1 MKIGKQLQIVIIFL
15 LIFPFLNMLLIFWQL
30 DMKNDGKVVNYSGI
44 VRGATQRLV
53 KLEISDQPQDKL
65 IVKLDSI
72 LEGLVKGNKELGLPA
87 AQDRDFIERMGEV
100 KVFWEKLKQN
110 ILSARQKP
118 DMKSELIKN
127 SEAYFELTNKA
138 VFAAETY
145 SEKKANRLGY
155 NAIFLFFVNLIVLC
169 LVWYKSRTN
178 ISNPL
183 ADIESKISKISSGD
197 LRVNIEYIKND
208 EIGSMAGSIRRMV
221 GSFQSIIKAMFAS
234 SKSVSSTVSLL
245 SSKGT
250 EAAEKAKFQA
260 MQASNIATAAEEMN
274 HTIGDIA
281 RNASVASDTSSQAME
296 TAKKGQQIADGA
308 VDTVNRVYTSTIELA
323 TMVEKLNNR
332 VGEIGEII
340 TVINDIA
347 DQTNLL
353 ALNAAIEAARAG
365 EQGRGFAV
373 VADEVR
379 KLAER
384 TIKATA
390 EISDKIGSV
399 QTESEMTSKSMADAS
414 GEVTKATEFIK
425 EVGES
430 LNHIVNEVQKVRD
443 QITQIA
449 TAVEQQS
456 ATSAEVAENTEQTLT
471 TAKQIEALSVE
482 VVQEVELLSEV
493 AEKLTSTA
501 MDFKV

>member
-1 MKIGKQLQIVIIFL
+1 MKIGKQLQIFIVL
-15 LIFPFLNMLLIFWQL
+15 LLVFPLINVLFVFWQL
-30 DMKNDGKVVNYSGI
+30 DMKDDGRVVNYSGI

-53 KLEISDQPQDKL
+53 KLEISGVQQDKL
-65 IVKLDSI
+65 SAKLDSI
-72 LEGLVKGNKELGLPA
+72 IEGLINGSKELGLPTAKDA
-87 AQDRDFIERMGEV
+87 AYIASMKDV
-100 KVFWEKLKQN
+100 KASWEKLKKTV
-110 ILSARQKP
+110 IEARQKP
-118 DMKSELIKN
+118 EIKPELLKE

-138 VFAAETY
+138 VSAAEGY
-145 SEKKANRLGY
+145 SEKKAGKLGY
-155 NAIFLFFVNLIVLC
+155 MAVILFLVNLVVLC
-169 LVWYKSRTN
+169 LVWLKTRTN
-178 ISNPL
+178 ISRPL
-183 ADIESKISKISSGD
+183 ADIESKVSKISSGD
-197 LRVNIEYIKND
+197 LRVNIDYAKND
-208 EIGSMAGSIRRMV
+208 EIGSMAGSVRRMV
-221 GSFQSIIKAMFAS
+221 ASFQSLIKAMFTS
-234 SKSVSSTVSLL
+234 SESVVSAVSLL
-245 SSKGT
+245 SSKGSET
-250 EAAEKAKFQA
+250 ADKAKYQA

-274 HTIGDIA
+274 QTIGDIA

-340 TVINDIA
+340 TTINDIA

-399 QTESEMTSKSMADAS
+399 QAESEQTAKSMSDAS

-425 EVGES
+425 EVGVS
-430 LNHIVNEVQKVRD
+430 LNHIVTEVQKVRD

-456 ATSAEVAENTEQTLT
+456 ATSSEVADNTEQTLA
-471 TAKQIEALSVE
+471 TAKQIETLSVE
-482 VVQEVELLSEV
+482 VVKEVEALRDV
-493 AEKLTSTA
+493 AEKLTNTA
-501 MDFKV
+501 KDFKV